1 MSEPPTMLIGE
12 PDDDKTLIDPRFSAP
27 SSERPF
33 EGSGRAVSP
42 AERSSS
48 SNELP
53 GGTRSPSRRLHAILF
68 GQRRRIVEVCVV
80 LGLACGVASVA
91 YQQRRVA
98 DALRDAID
106 KMKVGGTASPA
117 NETVQSQRRARAPV
131 DAPAALDETSTPEV
145 AASERGELEHRGA
158 SLIGSNNFAGAL
170 AHYQTLTR
178 LFPKEPVFGDAVTVL
193 KAKLRCI
200 EPVGGL
206 CP

>member
-1 MSEPPTMLIGE
+1 
-12 PDDDKTLIDPRFSAP
+12 
-27 SSERPF
+27 
-33 EGSGRAVSP
+33 
-42 AERSSS
+42 
-48 SNELP
+48 
-53 GGTRSPSRRLHAILF
+53 
-68 GQRRRIVEVCVV
+68 
-80 LGLACGVASVA
+80 VA

-117 NETVQSQRRARAPV
+117 NETVQSLRRAPV
-131 DAPAALDETSTPEV
+131 DAPAALDEASTPEV

-170 AHYQTLTR
+170 AHYQRLTR
-178 LFPKEPVFGDAVTVL
+178 LFPKEAVFGDVVAVL
-193 KAKLRCI
+193 KAKLRCS